1 MSYLLWYD
9 AASFSS
15 LLPLL
20 LFIPCS
26 AVYLCYCQCG
36 CVSEAEMYLSRI
48 CLCKSYFFR
57 GTCVLTQ
64 MAGVM
69 LRTPRWYWE
78 ICESVFS
85 LSITVQSKILFI
97 YPEVTVKEVLK
108 KVELSRWHFSSF
120 TPRWKL
126 LSGVSLFNM
135 ETFKEG
141 LSHESG
147 KNPWLGSNLPK
158 RHFELICFLFNCPPI
173 CVSVCVCVLLF
184 VRDCMCETT

>member
-15 LLPLL
+15 LLLLL

-26 AVYLCYCQCG
+26 AVYLCYCQCR

-69 LRTPRWYWE
+69 LRTPRWYSE
-78 ICESVFS
+78 ICESVFR
-85 LSITVQSKILFI
+85 LSVTVQSKILFI

-108 KVELSRWHFSSF
+108 KSSWAGDTF
-120 TPRWKL
+120 PL
-126 LSGVSLFNM
+126 LPLDGSCFLVSLCLIWKHSKKVYLM
-135 ETFKEG
+135 G
-141 LSHESG
+141 QG
-147 KNPWLGSNLPK
+147 KIPG
-158 RHFELICFLFNCPPI
+158 
-173 CVSVCVCVLLF
+173 
-184 VRDCMCETT
+184 